1 MYKSLPHSTGEWVM
15 RATEAWCFKRSGEA
29 TGEDV
34 ASVAVDNPA
43 HWRCQEAGM
52 TTKDSDGYAV
62 ELA

>member
-1 MYKSLPHSTGEWVM
+1 M